1 MGSAVNGASRDR
13 LIYSAVFVLLLFA
26 EIMLGLFVHDS
37 FIRPYLGDT
46 LAVML
51 LWATLRI
58 LIPRKAVW
66 ISWAVFGF
74 ALLVELSQIIPLA
87 DLLGI
92 ENRLLRIIMGTSFS
106 AEDILAYFIG
116 CILTFIIDLF
126 VFRQRERNLH

>member
-74 ALLVELSQIIPLA
+74 ALLV
-87 DLLGI
+87 
-92 ENRLLRIIMGTSFS
+92 
-106 AEDILAYFIG
+106 AYFIG